1 MNPAATDVWV
11 RSRVTP
17 AREGSATIER
27 VGPFTPY
34 LTQTIVEDAV
44 AGGPGTSVHLR
55 LWGDEVARLTILR
68 LRRRVGLLAGC
79 AVHIDIVRC
88 IKPPIRPPT
97 PDRSVRGYARS
108 ALSAL
113 PPGGQ
118 ERGAGWGPR
127 TNLPGKARVGSPSR
141 ATGTPLKTV
150 AR

>member
-34 LTQTIVEDAV
+34 LTQTIVEDAM
-44 AGGPGTSVHLR
+44 AGGPGTSVQLE

-68 LRRRVGLLAGC
+68 LRRRVGLLAGS
-79 AVHIDIVRC
+79 AIVRC
-88 IKPPIRPPT
+88 VAPPIRLPAPE
-97 PDRSVRGYARS
+97 RSVRGRARP

-118 ERGAGWGPR
+118 QRGAGWGPR